1 MSKTISKT
9 SNKVD
14 KKSNIL
20 IVKNSQFDLRI
31 IEKFTA
37 GIVLSGNEIKSLR
50 LKLIS
55 IKESY
60 ILSKN
65 LELYIFN
72 MYINPYKNANANVS
86 NENSD
91 ERRKRKLLMKK
102 SEIKKIFKQSREK
115 SYIIVPIKVFISE
128 KGWAKIEIAL
138 AQKLRKYQIKI
149 NEKEKEIKRKIENH
163 RDDSL

>member
-1 MSKTISKT
+1 MSKAISKT
-9 SNKVD
+9 SNKTN

-20 IVKNSQFDLRI
+20 IAKNSQFNLRI

-50 LKLIS
+50 LKSIS

-60 ILSKN
+60 ILTKN

-72 MYINPYKNANANVS
+72 MYVNPYKNANANVS
-86 NENSD
+86 NKNSD

-115 SYIIVPIKVFISE
+115 SYIITPIRVFINE

-138 AQKLRKYQIKI
+138 AQKLKKYQIKI
-149 NEKEKEIKRKIENH
+149 NEKEKEIKRRIENKS
-163 RDDSL
+163 DFL

>member
-9 SNKVD
+9 SNKAN

-20 IVKNSQFDLRI
+20 ITKNSQFNLRI

-50 LKLIS
+50 LKSIS
-55 IKESY
+55 IKESH
-60 ILSKN
+60 ILTKN

-86 NENSD
+86 NKNYD

-115 SYIIVPIKVFISE
+115 SYIIAPIRVFINE

-138 AQKLRKYQIKI
+138 AQKLKKYQIKI
-149 NEKEKEIKRKIENH
+149 NEKEKEIKRRIENKS
-163 RDDSL
+163 DFL